1 MINKIEEYKLLKD
14 VKKNLDEYS
23 KLVDDFAKNHALD
36 KLPFIAFKSWVDVL
50 NGYLRMIDEDKG
62 QKIFKALEVP
72 IYGIKQRFAN
82 ETVQKG
88 AIKEMQ
94 QVINSYLKDMEKEL
108 DIKPEQ
114 IKEAGVKKKTNALKD
129 AVEKVLDK
137 YEEDKKTAKQNK
149 EKKLLKDI
157 FGNIND

>member
-36 KLPFIAFKSWVDVL
+36 KLPFIAFKSWVDIL
-50 NGYLRMIDEDKG
+50 NGYLRIIDEDKG

-157 FGNIND
+157 FGNINN

>member
-1 MINKIEEYKLLKD
+1 M
-14 VKKNLDEYS
+14 DEYS

-36 KLPFIAFKSWVDVL
+36 KLPFIAYKSWVDVL
-50 NGYLRMIDEDKG
+50 NGYIRMIDEDKRH
-62 QKIFKALEVP
+62 KIVKALEVP
-72 IYGIKQRFAN
+72 IYGIKQRFAD

-114 IKEAGVKKKTNALKD
+114 IKEAGVKKKTNTLKD

-157 FGNIND
+157 FGNINN

>member
-1 MINKIEEYKLLKD
+1 MINKIEEYNLLKD
-14 VKKNLDEYS
+14 VKKTLDEYS
-23 KLVDDFAKNHALD
+23 RLVDDFTKKHALD
-36 KLPFIAFKSWVDVL
+36 KLPVATLKGFVDVL
-50 NGYLRMIDEDKG
+50 NGYLKLVDEEKG
-62 QKIFKALEVP
+62 QKIVKALKVP
-72 IYGIKQRFAN
+72 IYGIKERFAD

-114 IKEAGVKKKTNALKD
+114 IKEAGAKKKTNTLKD

-137 YEEDKKTAKQNK
+137 YEENKKAAKQNK

>member
-14 VKKNLDEYS
+14 IKKNLDEYS

-157 FGNIND
+157 FGNINN

>member
-14 VKKNLDEYS
+14 IKKNLDEYS

-36 KLPFIAFKSWVDVL
+36 KLPFITYKSWVDVL

-62 QKIFKALEVP
+62 QKIVEALKVP

-114 IKEAGVKKKTNALKD
+114 IKEAGVKKKTNTLKD

-157 FGNIND
+157 FGNINN

>member
-1 MINKIEEYKLLKD
+1 MINKIEEYKLLKYI
-14 VKKNLDEYS
+14 KKNLDEYS

-36 KLPFIAFKSWVDVL
+36 KLPFIAYKSWVDVL
-50 NGYLRMIDEDKG
+50 NGYIRMIDEDKR
-62 QKIFKALEVP
+62 QKIVKALEVP
-72 IYGIKQRFAN
+72 IYGIKQRFAD

-94 QVINSYLKDMEKEL
+94 QVINSYLKDVEKEL

-114 IKEAGVKKKTNALKD
+114 IKEAGVKKKTNTLKD

-157 FGNIND
+157 FGNINN

>member
-50 NGYLRMIDEDKG
+50 NGYLRIIDEDKG

-157 FGNIND
+157 FGNINN

>member
-1 MINKIEEYKLLKD
+1 M
-14 VKKNLDEYS
+14 DEYS

-36 KLPFIAFKSWVDVL
+36 KLPFIAYKSWVDVL
-50 NGYLRMIDEDKG
+50 NGYIRMIDEDKG
-62 QKIFKALEVP
+62 QKIVEALKVP

-114 IKEAGVKKKTNALKD
+114 IKEAGVKKKTNTLKD

-157 FGNIND
+157 FGNINN

>member
-36 KLPFIAFKSWVDVL
+36 KLPFIAYKSWVDVL
-50 NGYLRMIDEDKG
+50 NGYIRMIDEDKR

-72 IYGIKQRFAN
+72 IYGIKQRFAD

-114 IKEAGVKKKTNALKD
+114 IKEAGVKKKTNTLKD

-157 FGNIND
+157 FGNINN

>member
-1 MINKIEEYKLLKD
+1 MINKIEEYKLLKYI
-14 VKKNLDEYS
+14 KKNLDEYS

-36 KLPFIAFKSWVDVL
+36 KLPFIAYKSWVDVL
-50 NGYLRMIDEDKG
+50 NGYIRMIDEDKR
-62 QKIFKALEVP
+62 QKIVKALEVP
-72 IYGIKQRFAN
+72 IYGIKQRFAD

-114 IKEAGVKKKTNALKD
+114 IKEAGVKKKTNTLKD

-157 FGNIND
+157 FGNINN

>member
-50 NGYLRMIDEDKG
+50 NGYLHMIDEYKG
-62 QKIFKALEVP
+62 QKIIKALEVP

-114 IKEAGVKKKTNALKD
+114 IKEAGVKKKTNTLKD

-157 FGNIND
+157 FGNINN

>member
-14 VKKNLDEYS
+14 IKKNLDEYS

-36 KLPFIAFKSWVDVL
+36 KLPFIAYKSWVDVL
-50 NGYLRMIDEDKG
+50 NGYIRMIDEDKG
-62 QKIFKALEVP
+62 QKIVEALKVP

-114 IKEAGVKKKTNALKD
+114 IKEAGVKKKTNTLKD

-157 FGNIND
+157 FGNINN

>member
-50 NGYLRMIDEDKG
+50 NGYLRIIDEDKG

>member
-14 VKKNLDEYS
+14 IKKNLDEYS

-50 NGYLRMIDEDKG
+50 NGYLRIIDEDKG